1 MAAPERRPV
10 QRTRHDHGVVHRYEA
25 GDQQWFT
32 VMTIVDDPTY
42 LTQPFITSTNFKRE
56 PDGSKWNPT
65 SCRAGT

>member
-1 MAAPERRPV
+1 MITESF
-10 QRTRHDHGVVHRYEA
+10 TRYEA
-25 GDQQWFT
+25 GAQQWFT

-42 LTQPFITSTNFKRE
+42 LTQPFITSTNFKCE